1 MINIIFL
8 TRYHPNNSG
17 LNLEWSLAIAI
28 PIFEVHLPYW
38 QLRSRRYL
46 FIYFIWY
53 YHIYYYKGQLLSSMK
68 YFLTLCYSS
77 LLGMWNLWMLGGT
90 RKQRLHVDFSW
101 WWSLYKG
108 MWWQEKCLAHW
119 LICRPTW
126 KTRHDQIMWL
136 CIAFIFMH
144 IYSTHT
150 YISKNWH
157 VYHWLSYMYFYL
169 RPLKTVG

>member
-8 TRYHPNNSG
+8 TRYHPNNSR
-17 LNLEWSLAIAI
+17 LNLVEFSLAIAI
-28 PIFEVHLPYW
+28 PILEVYLPYW

-53 YHIYYYKGQLLSSMK
+53 YHIHYYKGQLLSSTK
-68 YFLTLCYSS
+68 YYLTLCYSS

-90 RKQRLHVDFSW
+90 

-144 IYSTHT
+144 IVRIHIFLKIET
-150 YISKNWH
+150 YITD
-157 VYHWLSYMYFYL
+157 LATCIFI
-169 RPLKTVG
+169 